1 MKKIILTTDFSENA
15 WNAIFNALKLYADV
29 TCHFYLLHAYTP
41 SNLNM
46 LGAKSQQRLGVIYD
60 SLSKYSEQE
69 LEEMYAYFQINNKN
83 PKHTFTTVSKANTIE
98 DAVNKLSIEED
109 IDLII
114 MGTQGATGAKEVFLG
129 SNAVRVIN
137 TIKNIPIITMPSGFI
152 FQKLNTIFF
161 ASNFTKP
168 YNKSELEPIIEL
180 SKLWQATIEI
190 VHVSIENN
198 LNDNQKANK
207 EILKERLLGLDY
219 HFKIIPFEIS
229 ISKSLDIYIENKT
242 SSILSIIR
250 HQHTFWE
257 KVLGEAVVKKIAFH
271 SSLPVLFLPQ

>member
-1 MKKIILTTDFSENA
+1 
-15 WNAIFNALKLYADV
+15 
-29 TCHFYLLHAYTP
+29 
-41 SNLNM
+41 
-46 LGAKSQQRLGVIYD
+46 
-60 SLSKYSEQE
+60 
-69 LEEMYAYFQINNKN
+69 MYAYFQINNKN

-219 HFKIIPFEIS
+219 QFKIIPFEIS